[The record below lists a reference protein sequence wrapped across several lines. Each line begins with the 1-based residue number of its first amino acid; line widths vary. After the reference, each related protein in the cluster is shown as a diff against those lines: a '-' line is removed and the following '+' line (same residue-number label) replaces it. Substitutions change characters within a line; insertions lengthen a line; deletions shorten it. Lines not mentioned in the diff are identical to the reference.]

1 MTQDEP
7 YPLANLISPDLNFT
21 RTGLDS
27 EDIKHRTSKSP
38 KYKSRSVGS
47 TKKNTPS
54 TRHQRWCFLGLR
66 FVDVRGLSERE
77 VFVLC
82 RPGRL
87 PTGLRSC
94 AELQFLIG
102 GVCEVTN
109 CLMLVHCAETQSP
122 AVRRWCAV
130 MPCGDKISDDPV
142 LVLCV
147 GDAVTGFRSQLSD
160 AFAHVGTAGYCA
172 EYWLFGASVTCG
184 NAVARCLVLFWCEDA
199 VAGFAIFCPK
209 EIEFRPPAV
218 LIVAGCI
225 G

>member
-1 MTQDEP
+1 MKIQ
-7 YPLANLISPDLNFT
+7 N
-21 RTGLDS
+21 TG
-27 EDIKHRTSKSP
+27 HRKAEN
-38 KYKSRSVGS
+38 
-47 TKKNTPS
+47 TKAVPS
-54 TRHQRWCFLGLR
+54 AAQKAPRARGIRGGVFLGLR

-109 CLMLVHCAETQSP
+109 CLMLVYCAETQSP

-147 GDAVTGFRSQLSD
+147 WGDAVTGFRPQLSD
-160 AFAHVGTAGYCA
+160 AFACVGTVVGYCA
-172 EYWLFGASVTCG
+172 ESNTS
-184 NAVARCLVLFWCEDA
+184 CLVL
-199 VAGFAIFCPK
+199 VLRAGMQLLAAQCYFGVEMQSLALRYF
-209 EIEFRPPAV
+209 V
-218 LIVAGCI
+218 LRRSNFDNPLC
-225 G
+225 